1 MAVKFDWDP
10 RKAEANR
17 HKHKVSFAQA
27 CDVWH
32 DALAIDVLDDREHYP
47 EERFNRIGM
56 AEGRILVV
64 TYTIRF
70 ENGDEIVRIISAR
83 PAEPRERRKYH
94 EA

>member
-1 MAVKFDWDP
+1 MALKFDWDP

-17 HKHKVSFAQA
+17 RKHKVSFAQA
-27 CDVWH
+27 RDVWH
-32 DALAIDVLDDREHYP
+32 DALAIDELDNREHYA

-70 ENGDEIVRIISAR
+70 DNGDEIIRIISAR